1 VASVAFEEGSLTI
14 DTTVVGRELRSTAV
28 RQGSRATILGTLTR
42 RSSLYDVVII
52 GAGPGGYAAALYA
65 HNFGLSVAL
74 IEKDQQVGGTC
85 LNRGCI
91 PAKHWLYTAEVYS
104 TVKNAATFGVTS
116 GEPSIDWGVAL
127 ARKNDIVGGLTKGL
141 AGLLRSRGVELVSGF
156 GRLDGPG
163 KVRVIGPEGEQVLE
177 GRSVIVATGSAPRSI
192 PGYEI
197 DGTHIITSD
206 EALDWATRPQRVAII
221 GAGAIGCEFAS
232 MLVDVDSE
240 VHLFEMMDQI
250 VPGADA
256 DAAAE
261 LAKNLKRHGVK
272 IRTSVQVGAPQIGG
286 SGVVVPFGD
295 DSVEV
300 DVVLVAVGRRPL
312 TEGVGL
318 EATKVTLDRGYVEV
332 DRATMQTAEPGVYAV
347 GDIVAGTPQ
356 LAHVGFAEG
365 IAAIT
370 YIATGET
377 QPVDYRAIPLVV
389 YTHPEMAEVGYSEA
403 KAKDLGYDVDVA
415 THGFTAVGRARI
427 IGQNRGIVKI
437 VSEKNGPILGASI
450 VGPQA
455 GEMIHEMM
463 YAVGWEALPSEAAAF
478 IHAHPTLSEAV
489 GETLLTASGRSLH

>member
-1 VASVAFEEGSLTI
+1 M
-14 DTTVVGRELRSTAV
+14 
-28 RQGSRATILGTLTR
+28 
-42 RSSLYDVVII
+42 YDVVII

-74 IEKDQQVGGTC
+74 VEKDQQVGGTC

-91 PAKHWLYTAEVYS
+91 PAKHWLYTAEVFS
-104 TVKNAATFGVTS
+104 TVKGAGTFGVTA
-116 GEPSIDWGVAL
+116 GQPTLDWGVAL

-141 AGLLRSRGVELVSGF
+141 AGLLRSRGTELVSGF
-156 GRLDGPG
+156 GRLEGPG
-163 KVRVIGPEGEQVLE
+163 KVRVAGPDGESEIQ
-177 GRSVIVATGSAPRSI
+177 GRVVIVATGSAPRTI

-197 DGTHIITSD
+197 DHERIVTSD
-206 EALDWATRPQRVAII
+206 DALDWTSRPERVAII
-221 GAGAIGCEFAS
+221 GAGPIGCEFAS
-232 MLVDVDSE
+232 LLSDLGSE

-250 VPGADA
+250 VPGSDT

-261 LAKNLKRHGVK
+261 LARNLKRHGVK
-272 IRTSVQVGAPQIGG
+272 IRTSVQVGPAQVGDT
-286 SGVVVPFGD
+286 GVVVPFGD

-300 DVVLVAVGRRPL
+300 DVVLVAVGRKPL
-312 TEGVGL
+312 TEGIGL
-318 EATKVTLDRGYVEV
+318 DTTRAVVDRGFVEV
-332 DRATMQTAEPGVYAV
+332 DATTMQTAEPGVYSI

-370 YIATGET
+370 HIATGET
-377 QPVDYRAIPLVV
+377 QPVDYRAVPLVV
-389 YTHPEMAEVGYSEA
+389 YTHPEMAEVGYSED
-403 KAKDLGYDVDVA
+403 KARQLGHDVEVA
-415 THGFTAVGRARI
+415 THGFTAVGRAKI

-437 VSEKNGPILGASI
+437 VSEKDGPILGASI

-455 GEMIHEMM
+455 GEMIHELM